1 MSDAHDS
8 RFVIRDRNWH
18 PKALTPDY
26 KTSILRS
33 PRQALVSI
41 PQSLSESSGPDFSH
55 LKMGL
60 HDNDLLLNFNHGGL
74 PIGERIIVAGR
85 VCDQYGKP
93 IPHTLVEMWQA
104 TVIEIQ
110 QQIVIVLTHLQMGEV
125 RAAGLG

>member
-60 HDNDLLLNFNHGGL
+60 HGSAGVSAAEHKYDNRRCDRDSCDNRNPPAAARQGARRHG
-74 PIGERIIVAGR
+74 
-85 VCDQYGKP
+85 
-93 IPHTLVEMWQA
+93 
-104 TVIEIQ
+104 
-110 QQIVIVLTHLQMGEV
+110 
-125 RAAGLG
+125 